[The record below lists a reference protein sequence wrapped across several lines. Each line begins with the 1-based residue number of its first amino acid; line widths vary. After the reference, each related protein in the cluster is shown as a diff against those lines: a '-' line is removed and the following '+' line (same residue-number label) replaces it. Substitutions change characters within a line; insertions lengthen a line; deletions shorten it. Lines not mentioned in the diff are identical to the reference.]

1 MNIVTVFAGREP
13 NLKILVKYLQKALEL
28 KMIDEV
34 HFWNNTRNS
43 HEFYLKSISNLK
55 RISPTANYVEIRP
68 EIIDNSIEINV
79 NKEIHIKIIQINNI
93 EIILQFFTQNETGIN
108 LYD

>member
-13 NLKILVKYLQKALEL
+13 NLKILVKYLKKALEM

-43 HEFYLKSISNLK
+43 HDEFYLKSISNLK

-68 EIIDNSIEINV
+68 EIIDNSYQNYS
-79 NKEIHIKIIQINNI
+79 NK
-93 EIILQFFTQNETGIN
+93 
-108 LYD
+108 